1 MTVPRQHHYLPKFY
15 LKGFT
20 AAHQKKPKV
29 YVFDLQKNTW
39 LEKPTNIK
47 NIGTIRDFNR
57 IDVEGHSPDALE
69 KSLSTFEA
77 EVSQALK
84 KVCESHDMPQDAD
97 LIYVMNLM
105 ALISIRNPRVRN
117 SHDRFLK
124 DIIERVTDLTLA
136 TKERYESSIRQMKA
150 AGYGN
155 DTPDV
160 SYEDMLKFHDEKQY
174 TIEINNGM
182 FVAGEFQAFDT
193 VVKLLWERDWTFIKA
208 GKGAGHFI
216 CSDHPAYLRWSDPK
230 LANGFYPPGHGL
242 KGTDV
247 VFPVSHDTA
256 LLGTF
261 EAEERAITAN
271 QQIVALINTL
281 ILEGCDRQVYSP
293 KGDFN
298 VLSKNNKVSGFN
310 ELRNRNNSLK

>member
-29 YVFDLQKNTW
+29 YVFDLQKNSW

-57 IDVEGHSPDALE
+57 IEVDGHSPDALE

-77 EVSQALK
+77 DVSQALRR
-84 KVCESHDMPQDAD
+84 VCEATTMPQDED
-97 LIYVMNLM
+97 LVYIMNLI
-105 ALISIRNPRVRN
+105 ALISIRNPRVRK

-124 DIIERVTDLTLA
+124 DVIERITDLTLA
-136 TKERYESSIRQMKA
+136 TKERYESSVRQMKA

-155 DTPDV
+155 DTQDV

-182 FVAGEFQAFDT
+182 FVAGEFHAFDS
-193 VVKLLWERDWTFIKA
+193 VVKLLWKRDWTFLKA
-208 GKGAGHFI
+208 GKGAGHFV

-247 VFPVSHDTA
+247 VFPLSQDTA

-261 EAEERAITAN
+261 EAEERFITAN
-271 QQIVALINTL
+271 RQIVALINTL

-293 KGDFN
+293 KGDFDI
-298 VLSKNNKVSGFN
+298 LSKGNHAISFNKIRQ
-310 ELRNRNNSLK
+310 ENSQTM